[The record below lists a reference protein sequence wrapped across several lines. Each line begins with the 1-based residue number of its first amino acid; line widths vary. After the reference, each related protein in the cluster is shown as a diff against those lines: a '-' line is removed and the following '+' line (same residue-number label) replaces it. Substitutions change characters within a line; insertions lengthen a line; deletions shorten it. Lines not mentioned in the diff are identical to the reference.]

1 MEIKKTK
8 SSIAIVLTFLI
19 AMCVI
24 QCTPKKQIIKEDDEA
39 VLKRRVQEYWN
50 YRIRGEWEK
59 SYQYESPDYK
69 EKLNILGYINQN
81 SRLPL
86 KWERYDILEMW
97 TSGDEGYVKM
107 NVKYR
112 FIIPQTNKAAFEQVT
127 EEKWI
132 KKDNQWYRLSPV
144 L

>member
-1 MEIKKTK
+1 MEIKKKK
-8 SSIAIVLTFLI
+8 SSIAIVLSFLI
-19 AMCVI
+19 AVCAL
-24 QCTPKKQIIKEDDEA
+24 QCTPKTQVIKEDEEA
-39 VLKRRVQEYWN
+39 ALKRRVQEYWN

-86 KWERYDILEMW
+86 KWERYDIVEMW